1 MSCPVQHNVHTGE
14 KANGTVRANGV
25 GKPAPGDYIRWD
37 AEGVEVKQPGEEQ
50 KIKEVSDQFNRFQM
64 MNFNEHHH
72 CLRGTHLKTQ
82 GCVIGKFNVAK
93 DLPPHLAQG
102 MFAKPGSYDVIMR
115 YSSLTPKLVPDN
127 VPAPRGIG
135 MKIFG
140 VEGEKIWG
148 EDKKT
153 QDWTFNNYPIL
164 ELRDPKTTYEI
175 ADSLEKNWNDI
186 PKFAEEQSKRVDA
199 DVATYGSQLPRQHM
213 VAMPEYSQSAY
224 RFGDYVAKFGVFPL
238 GEEQKKLEKTFI
250 KDDDPIN
257 VISQHNRDFHM
268 KNKVTYSFCA
278 QLLQNLEEQPVDD
291 IGVEWD
297 ETKYPFEQIA
307 TIEFEPQDSWIPEF
321 RVWWDDRI
329 TVNSWHGLKEHQ
341 PLGSTNRLRRVV
353 YAESRK
359 LRLKVNG
366 YKDYI
371 EPASLKEIPVSA

>member
-1 MSCPVQHNVHTGE
+1 MAS
-14 KANGTVRANGV
+14 
-25 GKPAPGDYIRWD
+25 YIKWNSP
-37 AEGVEVKQPGEEQ
+37 GVEVIQPGEQEE
-50 KIKEVSDQFNRFQM
+50 IKEVSDQFNRFQM

-72 CLRGTHLKTQ
+72 CLRGTHLKTH
-82 GCVIGKFNVAK
+82 GCVMGKFTVK
-93 DLPPHLAQG
+93 DNLPPDLAQG
-102 MFAKPGSYDVIMR
+102 MFAKPGQYDMIMR

-175 ADSLEKNWNDI
+175 ANCLERNWNDI

-199 DVATYGSQLPRQHM
+199 DVATIGSQLPRQHL
-213 VAMPEYSQSAY
+213 VVMPEYSQSAY

-238 GEEQKKLEKTFI
+238 GEEQKKLEKVSI
-250 KDDDPIN
+250 PEDAPIN
-257 VISQHNRDFHM
+257 ILSQAARDFHM
-268 KNKVTYSFCA
+268 KHKVTYSFCA
-278 QLLQNLEEQPVDD
+278 QLLQNLDEQPVDD
-291 IGVEWD
+291 LGVVWD
-297 ETKYPFEQIA
+297 DKKYPFEQIA
-307 TIEFEPQDSWIPEF
+307 TLEFEPQDSWLPEF

-329 TVNSWHGLKEHQ
+329 TCNSWHGLKVHQ
-341 PLGSTNRLRRVV
+341 PLGSTNRMRRVV

-359 LRLKVNG
+359 LRLRVNG

-371 EPASLKEIPVSA
+371 EPASLKEVPVPIVAPQLSLPFQPAVKSMEVNI